1 MISTDPADS
10 LVRNWASSKTDIN
23 RRKGGTAMTVRFAE
37 SASGSSHLGSVG
49 AVGPAGC
56 PPAHTAAPR
65 PEVLVGSADRD
76 SPFVPRKMDDG
87 EHSRRPSQGRTHRKI
102 EPARRPATVTAHAP
116 TTTYPLRT
124 RRREPPPPRD
134 GVQPLLQGPTTAGGD
149 ADHGGAGSHSPGRH
163 RYSGK
168 ITLDADVAWQ
178 LADAASLCLTG
189 YERTIIFVELGCG
202 EYHLA
207 AERILAVVVGEGF
220 PLPAALLTTLTT
232 WLDRHVG
239 MEWECRLNALLD
251 RVTPGLC
258 EAAVPGTLERSEGGA
273 IATPRCSICH
283 CHRGPCP
290 AAAIQAWNCGL
301 CQRLTTTQCRCSD
314 LSCRSSTPTEG
325 VPGAAKT

>member
-10 LVRNWASSKTDIN
+10 LVRNGASSKTDIN

-76 SPFVPRKMDDG
+76 SPFVPRKMGDG
-87 EHSRRPSQGRTHRKI
+87 EHGRRPSQGGTHRKI
-102 EPARRPATVTAHAP
+102 EPARRPANVTAHAP

-202 EYHLA
+202 ENHLA

-220 PLPAALLTTLTT
+220 PLPAALLKTLTT

-239 MEWECRLNALLD
+239 RERACRLKALLD

-273 IATPRCSICH
+273 IATT
-283 CHRGPCP
+283 P
-290 AAAIQAWNCGL
+290 AAM
-301 CQRLTTTQCRCSD
+301 
-314 LSCRSSTPTEG
+314 
-325 VPGAAKT
+325 PGAKDRSAPWNWSTAMCVRRGTATK